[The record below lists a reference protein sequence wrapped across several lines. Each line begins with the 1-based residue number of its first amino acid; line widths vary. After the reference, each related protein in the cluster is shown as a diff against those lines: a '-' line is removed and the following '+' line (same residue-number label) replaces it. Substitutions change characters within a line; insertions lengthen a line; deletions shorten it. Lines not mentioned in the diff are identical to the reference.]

1 MASVG
6 NRLVQPSIDLPHP
19 KPVPVRVLASVLC
32 VGANPFH
39 SISAVF
45 KLPDELILSILSH
58 MSPDPSP
65 SGHYARFRMPY
76 SVGMSDCHNQR
87 VDFLRPLSAT
97 CRAMRL
103 RLLPW
108 DWERLEMP
116 QRVGWAL
123 QGQTVQR
130 LNTIVNGPYAGTF
143 LATNLKYF
151 CALLRP

>member
-1 MASVG
+1 
-6 NRLVQPSIDLPHP
+6 
-19 KPVPVRVLASVLC
+19 
-32 VGANPFH
+32 
-39 SISAVF
+39 
-45 KLPDELILSILSH
+45 
-58 MSPDPSP
+58 
-65 SGHYARFRMPY
+65 
-76 SVGMSDCHNQR
+76 
-87 VDFLRPLSAT
+87 
-97 CRAMRL
+97 MRL